1 MSGED
6 SDFVTLQEI
15 DSIAKGVQAKI
26 DEQPRVGLVLGS
38 GMGGVADAIE
48 SPIRIPTEELSGWP
62 RSTVEGHAGKLVVG
76 KLEGQSVCVVQ
87 GRVHFYEGQSMSR
100 LAVPVRVL
108 QRLGADV
115 LIVTNAAGGVNRN
128 FEPGDVMLI
137 TDHINFPGMAGHS
150 PLLGTNLDGLGPRFP
165 DMSQAYDRELQRI
178 AREVAA
184 EQGIELRTGVYFF
197 LAGPAFETPAEL
209 RFLQA
214 NGADSVGM
222 STVPEVTAARHA
234 GLRVL
239 GFSGI
244 TNMTSLDGS
253 HAASHKE
260 TLAVSSVIAPK
271 LVRLIK
277 GVIARL

>member
-1 MSGED
+1 MSEAD
-6 SDFVTLQEI
+6 SDFVTLPEI
-15 DSIAKGVQAKI
+15 DSIAEAIRAKTDI
-26 DEQPRVGLVLGS
+26 QPRVGLVLGS
-38 GMGGVADAIE
+38 GLGGVADAIE
-48 SPIRIPTEELSGWP
+48 SPIEISIDEISGWP
-62 RSTVEGHAGKLVVG
+62 GSTVEGHAGKLVFG
-76 KLEGQSVCVVQ
+76 ELEGQPVCVVQ
-87 GRVHFYEGQSMSR
+87 GRVHFYEGYSMAR

-108 QRLGADV
+108 QRLGAGV
-115 LIVTNAAGGVNRN
+115 LIVTNAAGGVNQN
-128 FEPGDVMLI
+128 FEAGDVMLI

-150 PLLGTNLDGLGPRFP
+150 PLRGPNLDGLGPRFP
-165 DMSQAYDRELQRI
+165 DLSQAYDRELQRI
-178 AREVAA
+178 ARETAA

-197 LAGPAFETPAEL
+197 LAGPTFETPAEL

-253 HAASHKE
+253 HAASHEE
-260 TLAVSSVIAPK
+260 TLAVGGVIAPK
-271 LVRLIK
+271 LIRLIK
-277 GVIARL
+277 GVLARL

>member
-1 MSGED
+1 MSSSD
-6 SDFVTLQEI
+6 SDLVTLQEI
-15 DSIAKGVQAKI
+15 DSIAEAVRAKV
-26 DEQPRVGLVLGS
+26 DAKPRVGLVLGS
-38 GMGGVADAIE
+38 GLGAVAEAIE
-48 SPIRIPTEELSGWP
+48 SPIEIPTDELSGWP
-62 RSTVEGHAGKLVVG
+62 ASTVEGHAGKLIIG
-76 KLEGQSVCVVQ
+76 ELEGQSVCVVQ
-87 GRVHFYEGQSMSR
+87 GRVHFYEGLSMSR

-108 QRLGADV
+108 QRLGVSV
-115 LIVTNAAGGVNRN
+115 LIVTNAAGGVNHN
-128 FEPGDVMLI
+128 FEAGDVMLI
-137 TDHINFPGMAGHS
+137 TDHINFPGMAGLS
-150 PLLGTNLDGLGPRFP
+150 PLRGPNLDKLGPRFP

-214 NGADSVGM
+214 NAADSVGM
-222 STVPEVTAARHA
+222 STVPEVTVARHA
-234 GLRVL
+234 GMRVL

-253 HAASHKE
+253 HAASHEE
-260 TLAVSSVIAPK
+260 TLAVGRVIAPK
-271 LVRLIK
+271 LVRLVK

>member
-150 PLLGTNLDGLGPRFP
+150 PLLGPNLDQLGPRFP
-165 DMSQAYDRELQRI
+165 DMSQAYDRELQEI

-184 EQGIELRTGVYFF
+184 ESGMELREGVYFC
-197 LAGPAFETPAEL
+197 LAGPTFETPAEL

-214 NGADSVGM
+214 NGVDAVGM
-222 STVPEVTAARHA
+222 STAPEVTVARH
-234 GLRVL
+234 GGMRVL

-244 TNMTSLDGS
+244 SNIASLNGDR
-253 HAASHKE
+253 AASHE
-260 TLAVSSVIAPK
+260 EVLEAGSMIGPK